1 MIISHQLTKL
11 EIKIPES
18 DPYTDPQPWRLGL
31 ILEILLMI
39 GLLSNLD
46 VYVCFFPYM

>member
-18 DPYTDPQPWRLGL
+18 DPYGSATLAIRSDT
-31 ILEILLMI
+31 
-39 GLLSNLD
+39 
-46 VYVCFFPYM
+46 